1 MTIVLL
7 YTLLYLLDKI
17 LHGVICK
24 SNSIAK
30 DFKFFTLLRFA
41 LPTMVMMIFMSLYS
55 IVDGIFISR
64 LLGTNALS
72 AANIVYPVISIVFA
86 VGIMLSTGGSA
97 LIAKKLGEGKDREA
111 REDFSFLTLI
121 SFLFGIAIL
130 LIGNIFIEPIVRA
143 LGSTDALLPYC
154 VDYLSVSL
162 LLAPAAMLQ
171 MMFQTFF
178 VTAGKPLIGLMLTI
192 SGGVANMILDYLFM
206 GPFNMG
212 ISGAALATG
221 IGELIPAVIGLF
233 YFLFTRHSLY
243 LTKPV
248 VRFQVL
254 KESCFNGSSEM
265 VTNLSTAVVTYLFN
279 ITMLKFLGEPGV
291 AAITIVLY
299 GQFLFNALYMGF
311 SMGVA
316 PVISYNHGS
325 QNLPLLKRIFKIC
338 IGFISISS
346 ILITIMAL
354 VSSPVI
360 VEIFTPIGSATYDI
374 AKTGFFLFSINY
386 IFAGIN
392 IYSSSMFTAFSDG
405 KVSALISFVRTFVLI
420 VLNIL
425 LLPYLIGVNG
435 VWLAVP
441 AAEFMTLFLSVY
453 LFYKKRDVYH
463 YL

>member
-1 MTIVLL
+1 M
-7 YTLLYLLDKI
+7 
-17 LHGVICK
+17 

-30 DFKFFTLLRFA
+30 DFKFFSLLRVA

-111 REDFSFLTLI
+111 REDFSFLTLV

-291 AAITIVLY
+291 AAITIVLD
-299 GQFLFNALYMGF
+299 GQFLFNAL

>member
-1 MTIVLL
+1 M
-7 YTLLYLLDKI
+7 
-17 LHGVICK
+17 

-30 DFKFFTLLRFA
+30 NFKFFSLLRFA

-111 REDFSFLTLI
+111 REDFSFLTLV

>member
-1 MTIVLL
+1 M
-7 YTLLYLLDKI
+7 
-17 LHGVICK
+17 

-30 DFKFFTLLRFA
+30 DFKFFSLLRFA

-111 REDFSFLTLI
+111 REDFSFLTLV

-425 LLPYLIGVNG
+425 LLPYLGVNG

>member
-1 MTIVLL
+1 M
-7 YTLLYLLDKI
+7 
-17 LHGVICK
+17 

-30 DFKFFTLLRFA
+30 DFKFFSLLRFA

-97 LIAKKLGEGKDREA
+97 LIAKKLGEGKEREA
-111 REDFSFLTLI
+111 REDFSFLTLV

-325 QNLPLLKRIFKIC
+325 HNMPLLKRIFKIC

>member
-1 MTIVLL
+1 M
-7 YTLLYLLDKI
+7 
-17 LHGVICK
+17 

-30 DFKFFTLLRFA
+30 DFKFFSLLRFA

-97 LIAKKLGEGKDREA
+97 LIAKKLGEGKEREA
-111 REDFSFLTLI
+111 REDFFFLNSCKL
-121 SFLFGIAIL
+121 SFGIAIL

>member
-1 MTIVLL
+1 M
-7 YTLLYLLDKI
+7 
-17 LHGVICK
+17 

-30 DFKFFTLLRFA
+30 DFKFFSLLRFA

-97 LIAKKLGEGKDREA
+97 LIAKKLGEGKEREA
-111 REDFSFLTLI
+111 REDFSFLTLV

-171 MMFQTFF
+171 MIFQTFF

-212 ISGAALATG
+212 ISEAALATG

>member
-1 MTIVLL
+1 M
-7 YTLLYLLDKI
+7 
-17 LHGVICK
+17 

-30 DFKFFTLLRFA
+30 DFKFFSLLRFA

-97 LIAKKLGEGKDREA
+97 LIAKKLGEGKEREA
-111 REDFSFLTLI
+111 REDFSFLTLV

-212 ISGAALATG
+212 VSGAALATG

>member
-1 MTIVLL
+1 M
-7 YTLLYLLDKI
+7 
-17 LHGVICK
+17 
-24 SNSIAK
+24 SNSITK
-30 DFKFFTLLRFA
+30 DFKFFSLIRFA
-41 LPTMVMMIFMSLYS
+41 LPTMIMMIFMSLYT
-55 IVDGIFISR
+55 IIDGIFISR
-64 LLGTNALS
+64 LLGTDALS
-72 AANIVYPVISIVFA
+72 ASNIVYPVISIIFA

-97 LIAKKLGEGKDREA
+97 LIAKKLGEGKEKEA
-111 REDFSFLTLI
+111 RENFSFLVFI
-121 SFLFGIAIL
+121 SFFFGIVIL
-130 LIGNIFIEPIVRA
+130 LLGNIFIQPIVRA
-143 LGSTDALLPYC
+143 LGATDVLLPYC
-154 VDYLSVSL
+154 VDYLSISL
-162 LLAPAAMLQ
+162 FLAPAAMLQ
-171 MMFQTFF
+171 IMFQTFF
-178 VTAGKPLIGLMLTI
+178 VTAGKPLIGLILTI
-192 SGGVANMILDYLFM
+192 SGGIANMVLDYLFM

-221 IGELIPAVIGLF
+221 IGQLIPAVIGLF
-233 YFLFTRHSLY
+233 YFFFTRHSLY
-243 LTKPV
+243 ITKPV
-248 VRFQVL
+248 FRFEVIR
-254 KESCFNGSSEM
+254 ESCFNGSSEM
-265 VTNLSTAVVTYLFN
+265 VTNLSCAIVTYLFN
-279 ITMLKFLGEPGV
+279 VTMLNFLGEPGV

-325 QNLPLLKRIFKIC
+325 QNLSLLKRIFKIC

-346 ILITIMAL
+346 VIITGIAL

-360 VEIFTPIGSATYDI
+360 VEIFTPAGTDTYNI

-392 IYSSSMFTAFSDG
+392 IFSSSMFTAFSDG

-420 VLNIL
+420 VLNII

-453 LFYKKRDVYH
+453 FFYKKRNVYH
-463 YL
+463 YV

>member
-1 MTIVLL
+1 M
-7 YTLLYLLDKI
+7 
-17 LHGVICK
+17 

-30 DFKFFTLLRFA
+30 DFKFFSLLRFA

-97 LIAKKLGEGKDREA
+97 LIAKKLGEGKEREA
-111 REDFSFLTLI
+111 REGFSFLTLV

>member
-1 MTIVLL
+1 M
-7 YTLLYLLDKI
+7 
-17 LHGVICK
+17 

-30 DFKFFTLLRFA
+30 DFKFFSLLRFA

-97 LIAKKLGEGKDREA
+97 LIAKKLGEGKEKEA

-178 VTAGKPLIGLMLTI
+178 VTAGKPLIGLILTI

-248 VRFQVL
+248 FRFQVL
-254 KESCFNGSSEM
+254 KENCFNGSSEM

-325 QNLPLLKRIFKIC
+325 QNLTLLKRIFKIC

-346 ILITIMAL
+346 ILITVMAL

-420 VLNIL
+420 VLDIL

-453 LFYKKRDVYH
+453 FFYKKRKVYH
-463 YL
+463 YI

>member
-1 MTIVLL
+1 M
-7 YTLLYLLDKI
+7 
-17 LHGVICK
+17 

-30 DFKFFTLLRFA
+30 DFKFFSLLRFA

-97 LIAKKLGEGKDREA
+97 LIAKKLGEGKEREA
-111 REDFSFLTLI
+111 REDFSFLTLV

-171 MMFQTFF
+171 IMFQTFF
-178 VTAGKPLIGLMLTI
+178 VTAGKPLIGLVLTI

-248 VRFQVL
+248 FHFQVL

-325 QNLPLLKRIFKIC
+325 QNLTLLKRIFKIC

-346 ILITIMAL
+346 ILITVMAL

-420 VLNIL
+420 VLDIL

-453 LFYKKRDVYH
+453 FFYKKRKVYH
-463 YL
+463 YI

>member
-1 MTIVLL
+1 M
-7 YTLLYLLDKI
+7 
-17 LHGVICK
+17 
-24 SNSIAK
+24 
-30 DFKFFTLLRFA
+30 
-41 LPTMVMMIFMSLYS
+41 
-55 IVDGIFISR
+55 
-64 LLGTNALS
+64 LGTNALS

-97 LIAKKLGEGKDREA
+97 LIAKKLGEGKEREA
-111 REDFSFLTLI
+111 REDFSFLTLV

>member
-1 MTIVLL
+1 M
-7 YTLLYLLDKI
+7 
-17 LHGVICK
+17 

-30 DFKFFTLLRFA
+30 DFKFFSLLRFA

-97 LIAKKLGEGKDREA
+97 LIAKKLGEGKEREA
-111 REDFSFLTLI
+111 REDFSFLTLV

-441 AAEFMTLFLSVY
+441 AAEFMTLFPSVY
-453 LFYKKRDVYH
+453 FFYKKRKVYH
-463 YL
+463 YI

>member
-1 MTIVLL
+1 M
-7 YTLLYLLDKI
+7 
-17 LHGVICK
+17 

-30 DFKFFTLLRFA
+30 DFKFFSLLRFA

-97 LIAKKLGEGKDREA
+97 LIAKKLGEGKEREA
-111 REDFSFLTLI
+111 REDFSFLTLV

>member
-1 MTIVLL
+1 M
-7 YTLLYLLDKI
+7 
-17 LHGVICK
+17 

-30 DFKFFTLLRFA
+30 DFKFFSLLRFA

-97 LIAKKLGEGKDREA
+97 LIAKKLGEGKEREA
-111 REDFSFLTLI
+111 REDFSFLTLV

-453 LFYKKRDVYH
+453 LFYKKSDVYH

>member
-1 MTIVLL
+1 M
-7 YTLLYLLDKI
+7 
-17 LHGVICK
+17 

-30 DFKFFTLLRFA
+30 DFKFFSLLRFA

-97 LIAKKLGEGKDREA
+97 LIAKKLGEGKEKEA
-111 REDFSFLTLI
+111 REDFSFLTLV

-154 VDYLSVSL
+154 VNYLSVSL

-178 VTAGKPLIGLMLTI
+178 VTAGKPLIGLILTI

-248 VRFQVL
+248 FHFQVL

-346 ILITIMAL
+346 ILITVMAL

-420 VLNIL
+420 VLDIL

-453 LFYKKRDVYH
+453 FFYKKRKVYH
-463 YL
+463 YI

>member
-1 MTIVLL
+1 M
-7 YTLLYLLDKI
+7 
-17 LHGVICK
+17 

-30 DFKFFTLLRFA
+30 DFKFFSLLRFA

-97 LIAKKLGEGKDREA
+97 LIAKKLGEGKEKEA

-325 QNLPLLKRIFKIC
+325 QNLTLLKRIFKIC

-346 ILITIMAL
+346 ILITVMAL

-420 VLNIL
+420 VLDIL

>member
-1 MTIVLL
+1 M
-7 YTLLYLLDKI
+7 
-17 LHGVICK
+17 

-30 DFKFFTLLRFA
+30 DFKFFSLLRFA

-97 LIAKKLGEGKDREA
+97 LIAKKLGEGKEREA
-111 REDFSFLTLI
+111 REDFSFLTLV

-130 LIGNIFIEPIVRA
+130 LIGNIFIDPIVRA

>member
-1 MTIVLL
+1 M
-7 YTLLYLLDKI
+7 
-17 LHGVICK
+17 

-30 DFKFFTLLRFA
+30 DFKFFSLLRFA

-97 LIAKKLGEGKDREA
+97 LIAKKLGEGKEREA
-111 REDFSFLTLI
+111 REDFSFLTLV

-130 LIGNIFIEPIVRA
+130 LNGNIFIEPIVRA

-162 LLAPAAMLQ
+162 LLAPAAILQ

>member
-1 MTIVLL
+1 M
-7 YTLLYLLDKI
+7 
-17 LHGVICK
+17 

-30 DFKFFTLLRFA
+30 DFKFFSLLRFA
-41 LPTMVMMIFMSLYS
+41 LPTMVMMIFMSLYF

-97 LIAKKLGEGKDREA
+97 LIAKKLGEGKEREA
-111 REDFSFLTLI
+111 REDFSFLTLV

>member
-1 MTIVLL
+1 M
-7 YTLLYLLDKI
+7 
-17 LHGVICK
+17 

-30 DFKFFTLLRFA
+30 DFKFFSLLRFA

-72 AANIVYPVISIVFA
+72 AANIAYPVISIVFA

-97 LIAKKLGEGKDREA
+97 LIAKKLGEGKEREA
-111 REDFSFLTLI
+111 REDFSFLTLV

>member
-1 MTIVLL
+1 M
-7 YTLLYLLDKI
+7 
-17 LHGVICK
+17 

-30 DFKFFTLLRFA
+30 DFKFFSLLRFA

-97 LIAKKLGEGKDREA
+97 LIAKKLGEGKEREA

-130 LIGNIFIEPIVRA
+130 LVGNIFIEPIVRA

>member
-1 MTIVLL
+1 M
-7 YTLLYLLDKI
+7 
-17 LHGVICK
+17 

-30 DFKFFTLLRFA
+30 DFKFFSLLRFA

-111 REDFSFLTLI
+111 REDFSFLTLV

-453 LFYKKRDVYH
+453 LFYKKREVYH